1 MYYCK
6 VDTLV
11 FLFLQRKDYYRHFMV
26 NNEIRAEYVIVV
38 SDNGKQQLHIRDA
51 IKLAEANG
59 LDLVAMNNDVIPVC
73 KLMDYKKHL
82 YEQKRKKKESIKKQ
96 RMNEIGY
103 KEVQFTHGIQ
113 KHDLLIKVRCADRL
127 LEKNNRVK
135 ITMKF
140 RGRDIANIRKGID
153 ILNEFELAIGVKH
166 KVEVKPKITDRYV
179 SMVLAP

>member
-96 RMNEIGY
+96 RMNEIGF
-103 KEVQFTHGIQ
+103 K
-113 KHDLLIKVRCADRL
+113 
-127 LEKNNRVK
+127 
-135 ITMKF
+135 TM
-140 RGRDIANIRKGID
+140 
-153 ILNEFELAIGVKH
+153 
-166 KVEVKPKITDRYV
+166 
-179 SMVLAP
+179 